1 MIAGVA
7 EAGVAF
13 LAFATWRRYP
23 AVLVVGVGV
32 LALAY
37 AASLAGRDAPGTETA
52 AAGVLLLLAGELAF
66 ASLELAVP
74 AVREDGVVSGRL
86 TALTAVAAG
95 GAVAAAATA
104 FVAGRHLDASLA
116 LEALGLAAA
125 IALIAIV
132 ARLARGLGRRG
143 SAA

>member
-1 MIAGVA
+1 M
-7 EAGVAF
+7 
-13 LAFATWRRYP
+13 
-23 AVLVVGVGV
+23 
-32 LALAY
+32 
-37 AASLAGRDAPGTETA
+37 
-52 AAGVLLLLAGELAF
+52 LLLLAGELAF